1 MGRGRGQG
9 MRVDPAAGVIPGPGG
24 TGQMPQPVPPRA
36 AAGLVADVDA
46 DQCVACGECMS
57 VCPTGAITVD
67 EVARVDPSRCR
78 GDGICVE
85 QCPVSAIRLVERPAR
100 KE

>member
-1 MGRGRGQG
+1 
-9 MRVDPAAGVIPGPGG
+9 
-24 TGQMPQPVPPRA
+24 
-36 AAGLVADVDA
+36 
-46 DQCVACGECMS
+46 MS